1 MLLHIEMCL
10 EKECVPSL
18 VETSNDGS
26 LQIWHDTLKVSMEAD
41 EYGVVIL
48 LLETK
53 NYFSKISLF
62 HSVLI
67 ASTDTNLICL
77 AAKPS

>member
-1 MLLHIEMCL
+1 
-10 EKECVPSL
+10 
-18 VETSNDGS
+18 
-26 LQIWHDTLKVSMEAD
+26 MEAG

-67 ASTDTNLICL
+67 AGTDTNLICL
-77 AAKPS
+77 SAKPQLETNIYAPHVGITNRRHCS